1 MDIIAKQA
9 QRFADNVFDSGVGN
23 YERILSDVR
32 NKASDIDNKLDRIKF
47 LNVVL
52 EKNKSIYESHK
63 LVCKKPTECQQNENH
78 ETISYYLVQ
87 ELNRLDVHFEEDVFT
102 EEEKATANDKLDK
115 ILEELA
121 FLKNGQQLIY
131 EDLINEINEL
141 RSLHFLG
148 KKKWYQL
155 LLGKSTDM
163 VLSGIVSE
171 TVSKEIITTIKEAIP
186 NLLS

>member
-32 NKASDIDNKLDRIKF
+32 RKVSEIDNKLDKVKF
-47 LNVVL
+47 LNIVL
-52 EKNKSIYESHK
+52 ERNKSIYDSHK
-63 LVCKKPTECQQNENH
+63 LVCKEPTECQQNENH
-78 ETISYYLVQ
+78 EVISYLLVQ
-87 ELNRLDVHFEEDVFT
+87 ELNRLDIIFGKDVFT
-102 EEEKATANDKLDK
+102 EEEKATADTKLDK

-131 EDLINEINEL
+131 DDLTYEINEL

-155 LLGKSTDM
+155 LLGKSTEM
-163 VLSGIVSE
+163 VMSGIISE
-171 TVSKEIITTIKEAIP
+171 TVSKKIAHELPKLI
-186 NLLS
+186 S